1 VKERPVLSVNE
12 VAKLLGLNRNSV
24 YEAAKRGELPI
35 IRLGRRVLISR
46 AGLQR
51 MLDEGD
57 APKAA

>member
-1 VKERPVLSVNE
+1 VKEGPVLSVNE
-12 VAKLLGLNRNSV
+12 AAKLLGLNRNSV

>member
-1 VKERPVLSVNE
+1 MKERPVLSVNE